1 MTKELNISWDG
12 KIQSRIVG
20 ADTLSGIAGLLSG
33 EQEIYVVFDE
43 NVAWVSDQIVSR
55 VPVRAAVGLET
66 SEALKTMETVLSLE
80 RRLLEEGASRGALVL
95 AVGGGITTDLA
106 GFTASIYKRGVRYAN
121 VPTTLL
127 AQVDAAIGGKTG
139 VNLDGYKNML
149 GVIVQPQFTFLCPE
163 VLSTLPPREF
173 RSGLAELVK
182 TLLLA
187 DAESYAALLPSAK
200 SAQNALGE
208 ADTAPTKCKKA
219 PKCTWEAETL
229 PVRAEHIWRA
239 AGIKADIVS
248 RDPYEKGERMKL
260 NLGHTFAHAIE
271 HEARL
276 RGDDIT
282 HGEAVSIGIILAA
295 ELSEKLGVAQNGLS
309 ARLKADFTA
318 LGLPVD
324 CPYPADVLRGAMHK
338 DKKATARAL
347 RFVLLEDIA
356 RPRIVELTDF

>member
-33 EQEIYVVFDE
+33 EQEIYVVFDK

-55 VPVRAAVGLET
+55 
-66 SEALKTMETVLSLE
+66 
-80 RRLLEEGASRGALVL
+80 
-95 AVGGGITTDLA
+95 I
-106 GFTASIYKRGVRYAN
+106 
-121 VPTTLL
+121 
-127 AQVDAAIGGKTG
+127 
-139 VNLDGYKNML
+139 
-149 GVIVQPQFTFLCPE
+149 
-163 VLSTLPPREF
+163 
-173 RSGLAELVK
+173 
-182 TLLLA
+182 
-187 DAESYAALLPSAK
+187 
-200 SAQNALGE
+200 
-208 ADTAPTKCKKA
+208 
-219 PKCTWEAETL
+219 